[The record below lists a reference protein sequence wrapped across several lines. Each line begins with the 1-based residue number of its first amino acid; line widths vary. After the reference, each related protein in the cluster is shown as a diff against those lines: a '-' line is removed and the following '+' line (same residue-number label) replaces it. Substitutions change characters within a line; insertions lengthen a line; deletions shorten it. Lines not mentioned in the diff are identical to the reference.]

1 MSGAPIEGFERGSD
15 GLESVV
21 PAPRA
26 SSGRLIRAAVIASVV
41 YLLLELLLLVGAQPL
56 HAQSAPVS
64 AGVRLQA
71 GIDKE
76 DVDGDLKSA
85 MDIYQKIAVDSS
97 APREV
102 RARALLRLAGCE
114 EKLGRQAKQVYE
126 QIVREY
132 ADEPA
137 AAQARKRLALIRQQE
152 QPPPPKTMSMRKI
165 DSRQLGAMGGT
176 DTDGE
181 RALYSSGGLLYF
193 GDLAGQGRHMIGD
206 FPDAA
211 SAPSRDFSM
220 VALNLRPNSTRLHK
234 LAVMKID
241 GTGYREL
248 ISDDAKNSIFG
259 TSSFNMTWSWDD
271 KYIEISDFNP
281 LSNLQGQVW
290 VVSVANGQ
298 RRVLADQVD
307 AYVRKAVFS
316 PNGQYVAYEAWPR
329 NDLVDQTSRVFI
341 EGGKPRMVFESARW
355 NTGNAVMSLMD
366 WTADGRYLAV
376 HDVRQGK
383 SALYLLPVRA
393 GAADGE
399 AAFVRYGEFDE
410 GYTTA
415 GGALV
420 VQDNTARPDNINV
433 YVASFEADGRLGA
446 WRNLGLNA
454 HKNPWPSFSPDG
466 RQIAYVGAATDPTRR
481 GLIVRDLVTGQDREI
496 YQSAYGS
503 LACQYSIHNPRVF
516 CTVEKEKG
524 ESELLSVE
532 VESGAVE
539 HIATFPETRY
549 LVRCGWDDQTF
560 YFSPNGWRWGTSEPP
575 FIEWNRST
583 HQESVIVKNDEHYQM
598 PSLDGRSIVEMRNGT
613 VFVRSTSGGESV
625 PLVSGITMEFPVF
638 FTPDEKWV
646 IYQNSVAPR
655 KLGLFRV
662 PIAGGQPQR
671 IGEPPGNQFFWDF
684 FFSPDARQVLVWS
697 EGSIDLWLLE
707 NFEPPAG
714 K

>member
-1 MSGAPIEGFERGSD
+1 MAITAACGVA
-15 GLESVV
+15 L
-21 PAPRA
+21 
-26 SSGRLIRAAVIASVV
+26 SSGLIPALI
-41 YLLLELLLLVGAQPL
+41 YLLLALAPLVAVRPGFSQP
-56 HAQSAPVS
+56 APVS

-71 GIDKE
+71 GIEKE

-85 MDIYQKIAVDSS
+85 MDTYEKIAVDNSV
-97 APREV
+97 PREV

-114 EKLGRQAKQVYE
+114 EKLGREATHVYE

-132 ADEPA
+132 ADQPA
-137 AAQARKRLALIRQQE
+137 AGQARKRLARIRQQE
-152 QPPPPKTMSMRKI
+152 QPPRPRTMSMRKI
-165 DSRQLGAMGGT
+165 DSRPLGAMGGT

-193 GDLAGQGRHMIGD
+193 GDLAGQSRHMIGD

-220 VALNLRPNSTRLHK
+220 VALNLKPNSTRLHK

-248 ISDDAKNSIFG
+248 IHDDANNSIFG

-281 LSNLQGQVW
+281 LSSLHGQVW
-290 VVSVANGQ
+290 VVSVADGQ

-316 PNGQYVAYEAWPR
+316 PNGRFVAYEAWPA
-329 NDLVDQTSRVFI
+329 NDLVEQTSRVFVVPI
-341 EGGKPRMVFESARW
+341 QGGRPRMVFESAHW
-355 NTGNAVMSLMD
+355 NAGNAVMSLMD

-383 SALYLLPVRA
+383 SALYLQPIKE

-399 AAFVRYGEFDE
+399 AAFVRYGEFDD

-420 VQDNTARPDNINV
+420 VQDNTARPDNVNV
-433 YVASFEADGRLGA
+433 FIASIEADGHLGA
-446 WRNLGLNA
+446 WRNLRLNA

-466 RQIAYVGAATDPTRR
+466 RQIAYVGGATDPTRR
-481 GLIVRDLVTGQDREI
+481 NLFVRDLATGQDREI
-496 YQSAYGS
+496 YESAYGS

-549 LVRCGWDDQTF
+549 LVRCGRDDQTF

-575 FIEWNRST
+575 IVEWNRST

-598 PSLDGRSIVEMRNGT
+598 PSPDGRSIVELRDGS
-613 VFVRSTSGGESV
+613 VFVRPTSGGASV
-625 PLVSGITMEFPVF
+625 PLVSGIAINFPVF
-638 FTPDEKWV
+638 VTADEKWV
-646 IYQNSVAPR
+646 IYQNEVAPR

-662 PIAGGQPQR
+662 PIAGGEPQR
-671 IGEPPGNQFFWDF
+671 IGEPPGDHFFWDF
-684 FFSPDARQVLVWS
+684 FFSPDGRQVLVWR